1 MGAQSAVESA
11 FADVAAQIGQANGK
25 ATGLLPLFGGAVVGV
40 VALAARPMPVVAQ
53 LLLGLAAVCALAA
66 VLALLSVVRP
76 QFTARDENGFPFLAR
91 FVDRPSALLEALQER
106 PSEVVMATYTVRLA
120 QIVRSKYVRVRTAV
134 DLIMMALLLVAVALT
149 VLAVA

>member
-1 MGAQSAVESA
+1 MGPQSVESA

-40 VALAARPMPVVAQ
+40 VALAARPMPLVAQ
-53 LLLGLAAVCALAA
+53 VLLALAGACTLAA

-76 QFTARDENGFPFLAR
+76 QFTPRDDNGFPFAAR
-91 FVDRPSALLEALQER
+91 FADRPSALLEALQER
-106 PSEVVMATYTVRLA
+106 PGDVAMATYTVRLA

-134 DLIMMALLLVAVALT
+134 DLIVVALLLVAVALT
-149 VLAVA
+149 VMAVA